1 MFKVDQRETVTML
14 KIFTLSLLLYSIFGY
29 AIERPPEADLADDSI
44 ASDEDVLVLDP
55 LVVTGE
61 RLSLKQ
67 ETRLRVIRQGFNEPR
82 SSLKKD
88 RDKLLC
94 WLEAPVGSHFR
105 HVICARNGDLD
116 ALRMS
121 RMGGMAGYGQH
132 RFWRSLRADN
142 ESTVRDIMNTLN
154 ETDYFDQEFITI
166 ASAGGQPPK
175 DIPDLEELSQFTK
188 AWIEVE
194 NLTKAG
200 QPEDQVVAAITAEG
214 LTLKRYNRLVELT
227 QGYQS
232 IRVKV
237 TELVVE
243 TTQHGFI
250 VGLQSL
256 MLIS

>member
-1 MFKVDQRETVTML
+1 MPHRV
-14 KIFTLSLLLYSIFGY
+14 
-29 AIERPPEADLADDSI
+29 ERPPEADLAGDAI
-44 ASDEDVLVLDP
+44 ASDEDVLILDP
-55 LVVTGE
+55 MVVTGE
-61 RLSLKQ
+61 KLSLKQ
-67 ETRLRVIRQGFNEPR
+67 ETRLRIIRQGFNEPR
-82 SSLKKD
+82 SSLEKD

-116 ALRMS
+116 ALRLS
-121 RMGGMAGYGQH
+121 RMGGVAGYGQH

-166 ASAGGQPPK
+166 ASTGSQPPK
-175 DIPDLEELSQFTK
+175 DIPDLEELSQFAK

-194 NLTKAG
+194 NLTQAG
-200 QPEDQVVAAITAEG
+200 QPEELVVAAITTEG

-227 QGYQS
+227 QSYQS
-232 IRVKV
+232 IRAKV

-243 TTQHGFI
+243 QK
-250 VGLQSL
+250 SL
-256 MLIS
+256 DS